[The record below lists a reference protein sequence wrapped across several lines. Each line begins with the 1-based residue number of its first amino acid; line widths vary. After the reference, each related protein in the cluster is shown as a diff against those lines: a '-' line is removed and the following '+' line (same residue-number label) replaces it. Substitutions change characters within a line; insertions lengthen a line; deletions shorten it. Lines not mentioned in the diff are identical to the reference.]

1 MRSSHLTRLEG
12 ASERNMT
19 GIACVD
25 NANGVKMRYQ
35 KCPTQAEF
43 THDDQ
48 THVWLTAEDG
58 LRDIRDMITLLQ
70 TI

>member
-1 MRSSHLTRLEG
+1 
-12 ASERNMT
+12 MT